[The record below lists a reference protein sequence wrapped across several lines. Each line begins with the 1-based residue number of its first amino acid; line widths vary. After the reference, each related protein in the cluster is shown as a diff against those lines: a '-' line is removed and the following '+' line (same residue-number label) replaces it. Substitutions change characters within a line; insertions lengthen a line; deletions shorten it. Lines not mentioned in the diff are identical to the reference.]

1 VCVCSVL
8 GYDDV
13 SRSRV
18 VCGLRVASGRGTAP
32 LATGSRDR
40 HRIRRVF
47 ERENATVCAAE
58 QDRRDATQS
67 RRRCSRCMFTQPTGR
82 FAPEGPEMRYD
93 AVIVGY
99 GPVGATLAMLLSR
112 GGLRVAIVEKRP
124 TMFDKPRA
132 ITLDHEVM
140 RAFQACGI
148 ADEIE
153 PITAPHTGTHFLG
166 MSGQIIKIFDPLPPP
181 HPLGWPPSGTFIQP
195 ELEQILR
202 SAVGLRPN
210 IDVFLAH
217 EAIGIVQHPSEVNLA
232 IRDLRQAGQRTLKCR
247 YLLGCDGANSFVRT
261 ALAAGEED
269 LAFDEWWIVVDA
281 WLHRQPAARE
291 KSLQYCWPSR
301 PGTFVVGPRNLRRW
315 EIKLLPGERPEDFNS
330 EPSVLAM
337 LGRFTDPASI
347 DIWRWAVYRFHA
359 AVAERWQQDRVFLL
373 GDAAHQMP
381 PFLGQGLCAGIR
393 DAVNLA
399 WKLIAVLRQGVDAV
413 LLESYQRERRPHVRA
428 IVEAAKAFGRIVGEL
443 DPAAAVA
450 RDAELAGQLARG
462 EAETIRQRY
471 IPGLTVGIIATDPT
485 GNPEQAA
492 GSLFVQPRIRASN
505 GKTSRFDDII
515 KPRFLLA
522 TTRSQ
527 AQSWLS
533 PSSLRLLQRLDAEQ
547 VVITEEEGV
556 EQSPIHHVIET
567 EGLFASWAKQQ
578 ACDAVVVRPDRY
590 VYGVA
595 SDAGTLNALVE
606 RLHRSLFPKSTA
618 CP

>member
-1 VCVCSVL
+1 
-8 GYDDV
+8 
-13 SRSRV
+13 
-18 VCGLRVASGRGTAP
+18 
-32 LATGSRDR
+32 
-40 HRIRRVF
+40 
-47 ERENATVCAAE
+47 
-58 QDRRDATQS
+58 
-67 RRRCSRCMFTQPTGR
+67 MFIQPTGR
-82 FAPEGPEMRYD
+82 FAPEGAEMRYD

-291 KSLQYCWPSR
+291 KSLQYC
-301 PGTFVVGPRNLRRW
+301 
-315 EIKLLPGERPEDFNS
+315 
-330 EPSVLAM
+330 
-337 LGRFTDPASI
+337 
-347 DIWRWAVYRFHA
+347 
-359 AVAERWQQDRVFLL
+359 
-373 GDAAHQMP
+373 
-381 PFLGQGLCAGIR
+381 
-393 DAVNLA
+393 
-399 WKLIAVLRQGVDAV
+399 
-413 LLESYQRERRPHVRA
+413 
-428 IVEAAKAFGRIVGEL
+428 
-443 DPAAAVA
+443 
-450 RDAELAGQLARG
+450 
-462 EAETIRQRY
+462 
-471 IPGLTVGIIATDPT
+471 
-485 GNPEQAA
+485 
-492 GSLFVQPRIRASN
+492 
-505 GKTSRFDDII
+505 
-515 KPRFLLA
+515 
-522 TTRSQ
+522 
-527 AQSWLS
+527 
-533 PSSLRLLQRLDAEQ
+533 
-547 VVITEEEGV
+547 
-556 EQSPIHHVIET
+556 
-567 EGLFASWAKQQ
+567 
-578 ACDAVVVRPDRY
+578 
-590 VYGVA
+590 
-595 SDAGTLNALVE
+595 
-606 RLHRSLFPKSTA
+606 
-618 CP
+618 